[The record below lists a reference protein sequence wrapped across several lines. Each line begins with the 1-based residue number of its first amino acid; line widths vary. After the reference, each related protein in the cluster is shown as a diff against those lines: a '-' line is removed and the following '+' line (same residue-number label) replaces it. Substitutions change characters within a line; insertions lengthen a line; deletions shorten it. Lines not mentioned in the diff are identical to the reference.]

1 MGRAK
6 NNFGGDGVTGLKSLG
21 VRDLTY
27 KLAFLA
33 SMVQPST
40 TTSGMV
46 NIRSGE
52 EEYQEDENV
61 DPRTL
66 FTATE
71 IEEINKI
78 RQTPQIYSKLVES
91 IAPSI
96 YGHAE
101 IKAGILL
108 MLFGGLHK
116 VTGLPSISSH
126 FCDDLG
132 HTRRYQFTW

>member
-1 MGRAK
+1 MLICLGSKLESVPEAGRTK

-40 TTSGMV
+40 TATSSGMV

-52 EEYQEDENV
+52 EEYQEDDNI

-71 IEEINKI
+71 LEDINRI
-78 RQTPQIYSKLVES
+78 RQTPQLYSKLVES

-108 MLFGGLHK
+108 MLFGGVHK
-116 VTGLPSISSH
+116 VGEYES
-126 FCDDLG
+126 
-132 HTRRYQFTW
+132 

>member
-1 MGRAK
+1 MPEAGRSK
-6 NNFGGDGVTGLKSLG
+6 NNSGNDGVTGLKSLG

-40 TTSGMV
+40 ATLGMV

-52 EEYQEDENV
+52 EEYQEDEDV

-71 IEEINKI
+71 LEEMRGI
-78 RQTPQIYSKLVES
+78 RQTPQLYSKLIES

-96 YGHAE
+96 YGHTE

-108 MLFGGLHK
+108 MLFGGVHK
-116 VTGLPSISSH
+116 VMG
-126 FCDDLG
+126 
-132 HTRRYQFTW
+132 RRILNSQIYTLC

>member
-1 MGRAK
+1 MI
-6 NNFGGDGVTGLKSLG
+6 
-21 VRDLTY
+21 
-27 KLAFLA
+27 
-33 SMVQPST
+33 
-40 TTSGMV
+40 

-71 IEEINKI
+71 LEDINRI
-78 RQTPQIYSKLVES
+78 RQTPQLYSKLVES

-96 YGHAE
+96 YGHSE

-108 MLFGGLHK
+108 MLFGGVHK
-116 VTGLPSISSH
+116 VRG
-126 FCDDLG
+126 
-132 HTRRYQFTW
+132 